1 MQTEIKTLEPIF
13 KDNYTAIAMSSS
25 DEYIPYLSVCLQSL
39 VEHTSNNHNYDIVI
53 FSTSENELNK
63 NIIIDTYS
71 KKNISVR
78 FYNPSEI
85 VKDLKM
91 TVTHKY
97 FNEACYYRIAS
108 PLVMKSYNK
117 VIFTDIDLIFNTDI
131 QALSAIDIGDHP
143 IASCQE
149 CIWKTLIEN
158 NEEIHKIKI
167 RDYAK
172 KTLKLQDINTYYN
185 TGVILI
191 NIQNYNKNS
200 YYSKLKEAINNNYFL
215 YQEQDALNYLL
226 KTQILALDNNW
237 NYEVSDINTENLNIN
252 EAKIIHYL
260 GSRKPWSY
268 PELKYCYLWWN
279 YARRSPFYEVLM
291 KNLLEVSIFET
302 ILLNLNKNKYRVKSL
317 KYRILSKITF
327 GKAKKHY
334 QYKNRI
340 WNDKI
345 KSTKFLRGNI

>member
-143 IASCQE
+143 IAS
-149 CIWKTLIEN
+149 
-158 NEEIHKIKI
+158 
-167 RDYAK
+167 
-172 KTLKLQDINTYYN
+172 
-185 TGVILI
+185 
-191 NIQNYNKNS
+191 
-200 YYSKLKEAINNNYFL
+200 
-215 YQEQDALNYLL
+215 
-226 KTQILALDNNW
+226 
-237 NYEVSDINTENLNIN
+237 
-252 EAKIIHYL
+252 
-260 GSRKPWSY
+260 
-268 PELKYCYLWWN
+268 
-279 YARRSPFYEVLM
+279 
-291 KNLLEVSIFET
+291 
-302 ILLNLNKNKYRVKSL
+302 
-317 KYRILSKITF
+317 
-327 GKAKKHY
+327 
-334 QYKNRI
+334 
-340 WNDKI
+340 
-345 KSTKFLRGNI
+345 